1 MSAAA
6 LYGAIAA
13 MLLLIERKGVASIC
27 RFFKSHWF

>member
-13 MLLLIERKGVASIC
+13 ILLLVERKGVAAIC
-27 RFFKSHWF
+27 RFFKRHWL